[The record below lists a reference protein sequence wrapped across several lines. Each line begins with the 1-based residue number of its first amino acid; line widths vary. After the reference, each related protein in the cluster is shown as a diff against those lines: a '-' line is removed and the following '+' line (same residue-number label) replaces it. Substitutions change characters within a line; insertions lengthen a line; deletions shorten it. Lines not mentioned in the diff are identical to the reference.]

1 MAVEI
6 TQATYDQ
13 LSGLQQYAQNEA
25 NQSAN
30 VSNLEGINRD
40 AARPERMRLRPCSQT
55 QPSSADLWLC

>member
-40 AARPERMRLRPCSQT
+40 AAQAR
-55 QPSSADLWLC
+55 ADALAAMLADATIVG